1 MAFIA
6 TAILIFAASH
16 VRADRTNRRPIVTW
30 EGPIADYVQH
40 AAILGWLL
48 SAAAVGLGA
57 YTLYRFRSKV
67 NFLASIGMCVGFMNY
82 FGSCLFW
89 AAVYE
94 D

>member
-1 MAFIA
+1 
-6 TAILIFAASH
+6 
-16 VRADRTNRRPIVTW
+16 VTW

-48 SAAAVGLGA
+48 SAAAIGLGA
-57 YTLYRFRSKV
+57 FALCQFRSRL
-67 NFLASIGMCVGFMNY
+67 NFLAAIGMGLGLLNY